1 MNSPRLNRLFR
12 ANGRCVILSF
22 DHGLFGEPSWL
33 KGLENIADV
42 VNAIASSEAHD
53 GMTLPNGSAR
63 VLQARMGRDKP
74 SLLLRVDVTDAY
86 LNERPAQL
94 TAYRLDS
101 AVARAVALDAVCVVA
116 ALLTYPDQP
125 GLSRD
130 CFANL
135 DALRR
140 DCDIAGMPLMVEI
153 LAMTD
158 NRGVPLVQ
166 TNSKHIAPLVRQAME
181 LGADLIKA
189 DPTEPVEDFS
199 ILLDAAAGV
208 PIIASGGIKADD
220 EDILTRSAALMD
232 AGASGLAYGRN
243 IMWAKDPALMTRVL
257 LQVVHEGV
265 SAEEAI
271 ERYREQQTSG

>member
-33 KGLENIADV
+33 KGLDNIAEV
-42 VNAIASSEAHD
+42 ITGIASEAHD

-63 VLQARMGRDKP
+63 VLQGIMGRQKP
-74 SLLLRVDVTDAY
+74 SLLLRADVTDAY
-86 LNERPAQL
+86 LDKRPAQL
-94 TAYRLDS
+94 RAHRLDN

-125 GLSRD
+125 ELSRD

-135 DALRR
+135 DALRHA
-140 DCDIAGMPLMVEI
+140 CDVAGMPLMVEI

-158 NRGVPLVQ
+158 NRGVPLVE
-166 TNSKHIAPLVRQAME
+166 TDAKHIAPLVRQAME
-181 LGADLIKA
+181 LGADVIKA
-189 DPTEPVEDFS
+189 DPTEPVSDFS

-208 PIIASGGIKADD
+208 PIIASGGIKAGD
-220 EDILTRSAALMD
+220 EEILARSAALMT

-243 IMWAKDPALMTRVL
+243 IMWAEQPALMTQAL
-257 LQVVHEGV
+257 IQIVHEGV
-265 SAEEAI
+265 SAETAI
-271 ERYREQQTSG
+271 KRYRKQCSAS